1 MRLRFALLLLC
12 LTASRI
18 VRADAAAYTLA
29 YDGGKVMHVRA
40 ELTVN
45 DDGKLLIGQFGG
57 IDHLPNQWATFV
69 TNLRVEN
76 GTVELLG
83 KEGWRT
89 DARGRVVLRYD
100 VDLSYAEGSWP
111 AGNEQA
117 GRKFPRALFTV
128 TKPLFVYSS
137 ASDSAEVTFDVPEKW
152 LIAAPWRA
160 LSPRRFAVKK
170 MTSLTE
176 NSLVLGEFPMRT
188 VRVGAFN
195 MTIATPSEKA
205 IPPELERLVAQT
217 GAMAARLFP
226 DTPPDEYVMTFFR
239 ESSEDG
245 EAFDSSAAFTSP
257 ESFDRSSLM
266 VTGHT
271 VVHELFHYWIGHK
284 IHAADRE
291 RLAFFTE
298 GFTDYYATRVM
309 FASGVLT
316 RSEVDARVGNRLTG
330 YEYFFASPLFEG
342 VSLAA
347 AGKRKGSYRLG
358 VYDGGWMLALALD
371 VRIRQATNGAA
382 SLDDVM
388 RKLFATHGLT
398 DTPVAEQDI
407 VAAASVVR
415 GENAEPFFAKY
426 VDAREALPTTD
437 LLRTLGWR
445 VIGQPYAAEMY
456 VIDAEPNNAL
466 RRAIFSG
473 PRTSSRPRTSPRR

>member
-1 MRLRFALLLLC
+1 
-12 LTASRI
+12 
-18 VRADAAAYTLA
+18 
-29 YDGGKVMHVRA
+29 
-40 ELTVN
+40 
-45 DDGKLLIGQFGG
+45 
-57 IDHLPNQWATFV
+57 
-69 TNLRVEN
+69 
-76 GTVELLG
+76 
-83 KEGWRT
+83 
-89 DARGRVVLRYD
+89 VLRYD
-100 VDLSYAEGSWP
+100 VGLSYAEGAWP

-117 GRKFPRALFTV
+117 GRRFPRALYTI
-128 TKPLFVYSS
+128 TKPLFVYSP
-137 ASDSAEVTFDVPEKW
+137 ASDSAEVVFELPERW
-152 LIAAPWRA
+152 EIAAPWRA
-160 LSPRRFAVKK
+160 LSRRRFAVKN

-176 NSLVLGEFPMRT
+176 NSIVLGEFPRRT

-217 GAMAARLFP
+217 AAMTTRLFP
-226 DTPPDEYVMTFFR
+226 DTPPDDYLMTFFR

-284 IHAADRE
+284 IHAGDRE
-291 RLAFFTE
+291 RLAWFTE

-316 RSEVDARVGNRLTG
+316 SAEVGARIGNRLTG

-342 VSLAA
+342 VSLAG

-358 VYDGGWMLALALD
+358 VYNGGWMVALALD
-371 VRIRQATNGAA
+371 VRIRQATSGAA

-398 DTPVAEQDI
+398 NTAVAEQDI
-407 VAAASVVR
+407 IAATSAAF
-415 GENAEPFFAKY
+415 GESAEPFFARY
-426 VDAREALPTTD
+426 VDAREALPTTE
-437 LLRTLGWR
+437 LMRTLGWR

-456 VIDAEPNNAL
+456 VLDGEPRNAL
-466 RRAIFSG
+466 RSAIFG
-473 PRTSSRPRTSPRR
+473 GRVGR